1 MGPLGLDPI
10 RRWAPKAVILQL
22 LLFFCLRSA
31 TITIFLQQ
39 ILGGNNLLFSIY
51 CKNYRYNIYLVL
63 FFGLNTKQNF
73 FFLVDE

>member
-10 RRWAPKAVILQL
+10 RRWALKAMILQ